1 MHKVTTQQR
10 ATVVAPLL
18 TITPIVALI
27 VALTVALTAGCSQTK
42 NWLQG
47 RKTAEAE
54 PMILGAPETDQY
66 ISEIYRLVSGD
77 PATQAEIFADA
88 SSAAQ
93 LTPDPSTRLRF
104 ALVLATPGH
113 SGTDPNAAQG
123 ILRDL
128 LSQQELMTPG
138 EISLATISLRQ
149 VEERI
154 MLGAETSRLRS
165 ENTRAASTEEAAV
178 AQRMADIEA
187 ENRRLKDSLTEAEA
201 KLEAITSIER
211 SIREQ

>member
-1 MHKVTTQQR
+1 MLKVPTRYRKHCTT
-10 ATVVAPLL
+10 PLL
-18 TITPIVALI
+18 AVAL
-27 VALTVALTAGCSQTK
+27 AAALTAGCTQTK

-47 RKTAEAE
+47 RKTADAE
-54 PMILGAPETDQY
+54 PVILGAPETNQY
-66 ISEIYRLVSGD
+66 INEIYLLVSGD
-77 PATQAEIFADA
+77 PATQAEIYAD
-88 SSAAQ
+88 SSAAAQ

-113 SGTDPNAAQG
+113 TGSDPDAAQL

-165 ENTRAASTEEAAV
+165 ENSRAATTEEAAV

>member
-10 ATVVAPLL
+10 ATVTASLL
-18 TITPIVALI
+18 TIALI
-27 VALTVALTAGCSQTK
+27 VALTAGCSQTK

-47 RKTAEAE
+47 RKTADAE

-113 SGTDPNAAQG
+113 SGADPQCSAGHPARPVVTTGADDPGGDIAGNYQPAAG
-123 ILRDL
+123 
-128 LSQQELMTPG
+128 
-138 EISLATISLRQ
+138 
-149 VEERI
+149 
-154 MLGAETSRLRS
+154 
-165 ENTRAASTEEAAV
+165 
-178 AQRMADIEA
+178 
-187 ENRRLKDSLTEAEA
+187 
-201 KLEAITSIER
+201 
-211 SIREQ
+211 